1 MITLFGSIAVGI
13 MLVSYWLEPRSRW
26 FILAFAV
33 GCVATSVYSVLEE
46 VYPIMV
52 IEALWALVAI
62 QRFNQRYRR
71 ETVSKQGT
79 SNIRTGINL

>member
-33 GCVATSVYSVLEE
+33 GCVATSIYSVLEE
-46 VYPIMV
+46 VYPITA

-62 QRFNQRYRR
+62 QRFLQRYRK
-71 ETVSKQGT
+71 EAVAKQGT
-79 SNIRTGINL
+79 SDIQRQA